1 MAFKEGWLLKRGS
14 SDDWLPHWCVL
25 DQQGFRY
32 YTDSARLHELGEVAL
47 GPGSRASRFSSLRAP
62 GDSAKYRKEKPWG
75 FALEVNLAAKHRP
88 VEYFEAEDAK
98 SLGDWLS
105 AIEGWVEDSMWHP
118 GDIVLVRE
126 DFVSDSEQQMPLK
139 MGSFGMV
146 VEVDAD
152 GDTKVDFPCHDARQ
166 WVFERNQHKLHL
178 EKDLE
183 PKEVFLEI
191 VPQNDVIMHWAL
203 RVGRGR
209 ISRCYE
215 FEADGVSQSWHTF
228 LDKGYEITKQKLG
241 TTSRLHREIFAW
253 CRTFGLE
260 NSYDAAGNG
269 LLGGKNCQDFVLE
282 LCTFL
287 RIDTEQLPYRQAE
300 KVKTVLGAGALVA
313 ADAALG
319 TGLLAGA
326 MDAAVGA
333 GAAVGAAVGSAV
345 AGPTLVACAAVVT
358 VVAGTGEVSIGLEE
372 ELKRLRAQEADDQ
385 AALQKMR
392 AEEARELQQIH
403 WKSEVAQEELRAF
416 EACGAQLK
424 SISLEMAEEAKS
436 LEGELQRESLKIR
449 RLREVLPGP
458 TLLRRA
464 SSAPQLSWREVYEQ
478 HGEVPEARPVGAIRR
493 CRKAQA
499 GPQAPAQPF
508 VALPTPLVKISVA
521 RKDSRL
527 VADIDDGLRRQIL
540 RYVANILSNDYD
552 AIPADLVAMGFIAPR
567 GLMAMEEKQVA
578 RSISDVFQSL
588 AAGGTAQQ
596 RIADV
601 LPALAEIKQ
610 QHGSIGQIPAPFVYI
625 LRCFSILEGHG
636 LRLDRNY
643 RIVEDCYPYLANWAL
658 RAKASEAPLIR
669 SVLYGPRVQGAVAVP
684 DVNQVLRLLRGL
696 PRLQDLQEASEG
708 GADLKL
714 KSGESDRPTGR
725 GAPDIAEEANTGQLA

>member
-1 MAFKEGWLLKRGS
+1 MN
-14 SDDWLPHWCVL
+14 
-25 DQQGFRY
+25 
-32 YTDSARLHELGEVAL
+32 
-47 GPGSRASRFSSLRAP
+47 P

-253 CRTFGLE
+253 ISCWSFAHSCGNLSAELRWLSKRLWGGLV
-260 NSYDAAGNG
+260 DR
-269 LLGGKNCQDFVLE
+269 KKDV
-282 LCTFL
+282 L

-345 AGPTLVACAAVVT
+345 AGPTLVAC
-358 VVAGTGEVSIGLEE
+358 LEE
-372 ELKRLRAQEADDQ
+372 ELKRLRAQEANDQ

-392 AEEARELQQIH
+392 AEEERQRRAFWGARELQQIH

-521 RKDSRL
+521 RKDSRKQP
-527 VADIDDGLRRQIL
+527 DTEDG
-540 RYVANILSNDYD
+540 Y
-552 AIPADLVAMGFIAPR
+552 
-567 GLMAMEEKQVA
+567 
-578 RSISDVFQSL
+578 
-588 AAGGTAQQ
+588 TAF
-596 RIADV
+596 
-601 LPALAEIKQ
+601 E
-610 QHGSIGQIPAPFVYI
+610 
-625 LRCFSILEGHG
+625 
-636 LRLDRNY
+636 
-643 RIVEDCYPYLANWAL
+643 
-658 RAKASEAPLIR
+658 KASVCLR
-669 SVLYGPRVQGAVAVP
+669 SVA
-684 DVNQVLRLLRGL
+684 
-696 PRLQDLQEASEG
+696 
-708 GADLKL
+708 
-714 KSGESDRPTGR
+714 
-725 GAPDIAEEANTGQLA
+725 

>member
-1 MAFKEGWLLKRGS
+1 MEGSPLEKLDEWLMRGHPLQDARLAVTESPEVKAERQDWEQAEIASLLKEAQTLRSQKERLEEQIAEAQDVNASLQSSWGALSRASTGLASSPMKDDKSWDGRDEVLSASQQSLELDLQQLQHRLRQAEVVVSRCNEEAASLERQKDQAKELAELLQEFQALQLRLDEGNRQLSSLRQSQESTEQEGGALQAQLQALNEAMPKAARQQRELSLEAQKAKHELNEAQDQWQAQVRIRQSSLQVDEQQLMKQLARQESSNLKALEGRSARSDLSSKVAHLRLEYGRLLSWQQAHRMGQSDLDLFGLRASAETLRKQVESRQPIRAMAFKEGWLLKRG
-14 SDDWLPHWCVL
+14 
-25 DQQGFRY
+25 
-32 YTDSARLHELGEVAL
+32 ARLHELGEVAL

-269 LLGGKNCQDFVLE
+269 LLGGKNCQD
-282 LCTFL
+282 C
-287 RIDTEQLPYRQAE
+287 
-300 KVKTVLGAGALVA
+300 
-313 ADAALG
+313 
-319 TGLLAGA
+319 
-326 MDAAVGA
+326 
-333 GAAVGAAVGSAV
+333 
-345 AGPTLVACAAVVT
+345 
-358 VVAGTGEVSIGLEE
+358 
-372 ELKRLRAQEADDQ
+372 
-385 AALQKMR
+385 
-392 AEEARELQQIH
+392 
-403 WKSEVAQEELRAF
+403 
-416 EACGAQLK
+416 
-424 SISLEMAEEAKS
+424 
-436 LEGELQRESLKIR
+436 
-449 RLREVLPGP
+449 
-458 TLLRRA
+458 
-464 SSAPQLSWREVYEQ
+464 
-478 HGEVPEARPVGAIRR
+478 
-493 CRKAQA
+493 
-499 GPQAPAQPF
+499 
-508 VALPTPLVKISVA
+508 
-521 RKDSRL
+521 
-527 VADIDDGLRRQIL
+527 
-540 RYVANILSNDYD
+540 
-552 AIPADLVAMGFIAPR
+552 
-567 GLMAMEEKQVA
+567 
-578 RSISDVFQSL
+578 
-588 AAGGTAQQ
+588 
-596 RIADV
+596 
-601 LPALAEIKQ
+601 
-610 QHGSIGQIPAPFVYI
+610 
-625 LRCFSILEGHG
+625 
-636 LRLDRNY
+636 
-643 RIVEDCYPYLANWAL
+643 
-658 RAKASEAPLIR
+658 
-669 SVLYGPRVQGAVAVP
+669 
-684 DVNQVLRLLRGL
+684 
-696 PRLQDLQEASEG
+696 
-708 GADLKL
+708 
-714 KSGESDRPTGR
+714 GR
-725 GAPDIAEEANTGQLA
+725 GN